1 MQLEELIEAILFTA
15 TRPLTSAE
23 IAALVRK
30 GSTEEEA
37 PFAKT
42 KEPQVEE
49 ILQGIKARRAE
60 TPLILQEIN
69 HGWLFGTH
77 PKFAPWVGQVS
88 EESRSTRLTQAALE
102 TLAVIAYRQPVSR
115 AEIESVR
122 GVAVGGVLETL
133 VERDI
138 ICVSG
143 RAEAPGRP
151 WLYATTTNFLEHFGI
166 RDLSEL
172 PNNEELRRVKIP
184 VTTPADPSEQP
195 ELIHE
200 SPETPQ
206 QN

>member
-23 IAALVRK
+23 IASLARK
-30 GSTEEEA
+30 GSTEEGS
-37 PFAKT
+37 PFAKI

-49 ILQGIKARRAE
+49 ALQGLKTLRAE
-60 TPLILQEIN
+60 SPLILQEIGN
-69 HGWLFGTH
+69 GWQFGTH
-77 PKFAPWVGQVS
+77 PKYAPWVGQVS
-88 EESRSTRLTQAALE
+88 EEPRSARLTQAALE

-138 ICVSG
+138 ICVAG

-151 WLYATTTNFLEHFGI
+151 WLYATTPKFLEHFGI

-172 PNNEELRRVKIP
+172 PNNDELRRVKIP
-184 VTTPADPSEQP
+184 VLTAVDPSEQP

-200 SPETPQ
+200 SPEAPQ